1 MHDYKIMLP
10 LLACPLNI
18 LQKVNYNSINCP
30 KLFLLP
36 KVFMHNLKIY
46 RYDKIERHVK
56 IISFTLFLT
65 IQHPIHTKI
74 LNLCGLSYELQNI
87 LVLYKFEN

>member
-18 LQKVNYNSINCP
+18 LQKVDYDSINCP
-30 KLFLLP
+30 KLFLIGQI
-36 KVFMHNLKIY
+36 FMPNLKIY
-46 RYDKIERHVK
+46 YNDKIERHIK
-56 IISFTLFLT
+56 ITNFTLFLI
-65 IQHPIHTKI
+65 IQHPVHTKN
-74 LNLCGLSYELQNI
+74 LNLFGLSYELQNI